1 MAKEAKSE
9 VKLAAGHKECLDI
22 VVLVSKMNE
31 ENDLVHLVEV
41 TERLGELCTN
51 YVDYVELKKRL
62 KSL

>member
-1 MAKEAKSE
+1 
-9 VKLAAGHKECLDI
+9 
-22 VVLVSKMNE
+22 
-31 ENDLVHLVEV
+31 LVHLVEV